1 MTINRDLELIVVN
14 NGYPLV
20 NIPKTMERST
30 MLFIGKSTIST
41 GPWLQCRKLLNYQ
54 RVIFFEPWNLD
65 LNVKNQIFMVKT
77 RSSMVSNI
85 KLVMVKSTFFMH
97 TNWIST
103 IKNGGLTMTSLF
115 LSHNKSNF
123 KHENLLFTIKNGY
136 LTMTNVTFNH
146 GKMFF

>member
-1 MTINRDLELIVVN
+1 MKL
-14 NGYPLV
+14 GS
-20 NIPKTMERST
+20 EREKIKFS
-30 MLFIGKSTIST
+30 
-41 GPWLQCRKLLNYQ
+41 WLR
-54 RVIFFEPWNLD
+54 LD
-65 LNVKNQIFMVKT
+65 LPWFQ
-77 RSSMVSNI
+77 I

-115 LSHNKSNF
+115 LSHNKSNL
-123 KHENLLFTIKNGY
+123 KQENLLFTIKNGY